1 MKAIFVTALAIGFAA
16 PAFSAPIDGTWKAD
30 VKSAKMPTKPEV
42 YLLKAGTF
50 TCATCV
56 PKIVVSADGNFH
68 KVSGHPYFDEM
79 SVAEVDKRT
88 IKQETR
94 KGGKLVFTETD
105 AVSPN
110 GKSFVSIFTDTGGS
124 SGTPVTGKAV
134 MKRVG
139 AAPAGAHAYSGSW
152 IRTNDAQFSD
162 SGLTFMFSSRGDSV
176 SFKSPTGSAYTAK
189 LNGPKSPVTGD
200 PGWSAVRLK
209 GTPNAIVE
217 TDYRGDKAI
226 GIQTMTLRADG
237 KTMKVRSQDLLHA
250 TSMSYTAIK
259 Q

>member
-1 MKAIFVTALAIGFAA
+1 MKAIFMTALAVGFAV
-16 PAFSAPIDGTWKAD
+16 PVSAASIDGTWKAD
-30 VKSAKMPTKPEV
+30 IKSAKMPTKPEV

-50 TCATCV
+50 TCSTCV

-68 KVSGHPYFDEM
+68 PVSGHPYFDEM
-79 SVAEVDKRT
+79 SVAEVDQHT
-88 IKQETR
+88 VKQETR
-94 KGGKLVFTETD
+94 KAGKLIFTETD
-105 AVSPN
+105 ALSPD
-110 GKSFVSIFTDTGGS
+110 GKSFVVTFTDTSGS
-124 SGTPVTGKAV
+124 NGTPVTGRAV

-162 SGLTFMFSSRGDSV
+162 SGLTFMFSSVGDSI
-176 SFKSPTGSAYTAK
+176 SFKAPTGSAFTAK

-200 PGWSAVRLK
+200 PGWTAVTLK
-209 GTPNAIVE
+209 GRPNWIVE

-226 GIQTMTLRADG
+226 AIQMMTPSADG
-237 KTMKVRSQDLLHA
+237 KTMKVRSRDLLHA
-250 TSMSYTAIK
+250 TTMSYTVVK

>member
-1 MKAIFVTALAIGFAA
+1 MKAIFIAVLAVGFAV
-16 PAFSAPIDGTWKAD
+16 PVFSAPIDGTWKAD

-42 YLLKAGTF
+42 YLLKAGRF
-50 TCATCV
+50 TCSTCV
-56 PKIVVSADGNFH
+56 PKIVVPADANFH
-68 KVSGHPYFDEM
+68 KVSGHPYFDEI
-79 SVAEVDKRT
+79 SVAEVDKR
-88 IKQETR
+88 IVKQDMR
-94 KGGKLVFTETD
+94 RGGKLVSTETD
-105 AVSPN
+105 TVSPD
-110 GKSFVSIFTDTGGS
+110 GKSIAFTFTDTSGS
-124 SGTPVTGKAV
+124 NGTAVIGKGM

-152 IRTNDAQFSD
+152 VRTNDAQISD
-162 SGLTFMFSSRGDSV
+162 SGLTFMFLSRGDSV

-200 PGWSAVRLK
+200 PGWTAVMLK
-209 GTPNAIVE
+209 GTPNAMVE

-226 GIQTMTLRADG
+226 GIQTMTIPANG
-237 KTMKVRSQDLLHA
+237 KTMKFKSRDLLHA